1 MKIIKAFKYYKKI
14 IIEKNDILNQ
24 EIIKTFIVKKKE
36 SQFARKIIDEIE
48 YIIFENKI
56 KKDQSHLGETKI
68 NYNIIARN
76 TKSKDLKF
84 YFLNSIEKYHVV
96 MEVEKVVK
104 MTGYS
109 NKKIN
114 SKYLKSFLDIF
125 LQRIENP
132 KEKFLNYVNL
142 FFGESNDQN

>member
-48 YIIFENKI
+48 YVIFENKI

-84 YFLNSIEKYHVV
+84 YFLNSIAKYHVV

-104 MTGYS
+104 MAGYS
-109 NKKIN
+109 NKKID